1 MNNHSLLILFLPV
14 ILAVLL
20 VHPAC
25 AVEPLWTQAATTSGE
40 LSGIAISSDGS
51 TAVAYGDQ
59 LIVISRGQK
68 LWSAWSGKYVVLS
81 ADGNYI
87 LTSREQIVRMISR
100 SGTMLWD
107 ATLEVPVADM
117 DMTPD
122 ASLIA
127 AGGGGRV
134 QLYSR
139 SGAGIEQ
146 NTSIPVSHLRIF
158 PDGYQIAMTTRNGV
172 QISNLT
178 LLPEWEDANMTQDLL
193 EVAADGSSFV
203 TVTNNRVR
211 MYTRDGNLQWERH
224 FPGGNALAFA
234 WSRDGSTI
242 VVGRDDNTMEV
253 LDGQG
258 TLLWT
263 ADAAHW
269 VTSVAVSDDGTMI
282 VAGSMDKTISF
293 YDHAGTKLGSFTANN
308 PVKTHSVAM
317 SGDGSVIAAV
327 DASFVY
333 GFSRQ
338 QFIEPSTTVVAIT
351 ATPVPVITAVTA
363 ATSEETPMP
372 SATPMPHTTQAPLL
386 PGLLVSAL
394 ALLVICRTRNS

>member
-1 MNNHSLLILFLPV
+1 MNNRTLVILFL
-14 ILAVLL
+14 LTVLVML
-20 VHPAC
+20 IVPPAG
-25 AVEPLWTQAATTSGE
+25 AVEPRWTLAATTSGD
-40 LSGIAISSDGS
+40 LSGVAISEDGS

-68 LWSAWSGKYVVLS
+68 LWSAWSGKYLVLS

-107 ATLEVPVADM
+107 ASLDVPVTDM
-117 DMTPD
+117 AMTPD

-134 QLYSR
+134 QLFSKW
-139 SGAGIEQ
+139 GAGIEM
-146 NTSIPVSHLRIF
+146 NTSIPVNHIRIF
-158 PDGYQIAMTTRNGV
+158 PDADQIVMTTKNGV

-178 LLPEWEDANMTQDLL
+178 LCPEWEDANMTQDLL

-211 MYTRDGNLQWERH
+211 LYTRDGDLLWEH
-224 FPGGNALAFA
+224 PFPGGNALALA

-242 VVGRDDNTMEV
+242 VIGRDDKTMEV
-253 LDGQG
+253 LDDQG

-269 VTSVAVSDDGTMI
+269 ITSVAVSDDGNMI

-317 SGDGSVIAAV
+317 SGDGSVIVAV

-338 QFIEPSTTVVAIT
+338 QFTEPSTTPTATT
-351 ATPVPVITAVTA
+351 ATPAPVISAVTA
-363 ATSEETPMP
+363 ATSESTPLL
-372 SATPMPHTTQAPLL
+372 SASPAPRTTQAPLPL
-386 PGLLVSAL
+386 WILVSVV
-394 ALLVICRTRNS
+394 ALLILCRSRSS